1 MLRAIALA
9 RRAEGLTRPNPPVG
23 AVLVKHGRVVGEG
36 YHRRAGGPHAEVFAF
51 RKAGAKARGATL
63 YVTLEPCSTWGR
75 TPPCVEAIMKH
86 GVKRVVVGVRDP
98 NPRHAGRGLDIL
110 RQAGIEVVTGVE
122 AGACQALLDPF
133 ASWMT
138 RKRPWVTLKMGVSL
152 DGRIADASGR
162 SRWITGPEARREVH
176 SLRRRVDAILVGRR
190 TVAADN
196 PSLLPAPAYGRKPL
210 RVVLDPR
217 GRLSLKTRVLSD
229 GLFRQTLVFTGASER
244 SAYVKTLRAR
254 GIDVERV
261 PLRRGVFSLARVMQA
276 LATKNILHVL
286 CEGGGAL
293 AASLIREELVDEAW
307 WFIAPRVLGGTGS
320 ASVAGSGWPL
330 AEAPAWRVVDC
341 QRLGSDVWIRARP
354 GRSTCSPASS
364 SR

>member
-1 MLRAIALA
+1 MLRAVALA

-23 AVLVKHGRVVGEG
+23 AVLVKQGRVVGEG

-51 RKAGAKARGATL
+51 RKAKAKARGATL

-75 TPPCVEAIMKH
+75 TPPCVDAILKH
-86 GVKRVVVGVRDP
+86 GVKRVVVGVCDP
-98 NPRHAGRGLDIL
+98 NPLHAGRGLEIL
-110 RQAGIEVVTGVE
+110 RKAGIEVTVGVK
-122 AGACQALLDPF
+122 ADACQDLLDPF

-138 RKRPWVTLKMGVSL
+138 RKRPWITLKMGVSM
-152 DGRIADASGR
+152 DGRIADAKGC

-176 SLRRRVDAILVGRR
+176 ALRRRVDAILVGRR

-210 RVVLDPR
+210 RVLLDPR
-217 GRLSLKTRVLSD
+217 GRLSLRARVFSD
-229 GLFRQTLVFTGASER
+229 GRARQTLVFTGASDR
-244 SAYVKTLRAR
+244 SAYVKALRAR
-254 GIDVERV
+254 GIDVERL
-261 PLRRGVFSLARVMQA
+261 PLRQGAFSLAQVMRS
-276 LATKNILHVL
+276 LAARNVLHVL
-286 CEGGGAL
+286 CEGGGSL
-293 AASLIREELVDEAW
+293 AASLIREDLVDEAW
-307 WFIAPRVLGGTGS
+307 WFIAPRLLGGAGA
-320 ASVAGSGWPL
+320 ASVGGPGWPL
-330 AEAPAWRVVDC
+330 QEAPVWRMVDC